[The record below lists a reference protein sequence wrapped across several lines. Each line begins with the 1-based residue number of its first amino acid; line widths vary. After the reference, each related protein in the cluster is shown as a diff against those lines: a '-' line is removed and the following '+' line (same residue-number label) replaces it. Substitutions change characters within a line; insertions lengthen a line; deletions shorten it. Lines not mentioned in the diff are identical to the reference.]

1 MIKIKNI
8 EEKNKIRKVKDEKD
22 NKDKKIKDKLCDNV
36 GNQSVLSYQTRMYD
50 FMIFFYQF
58 K

>member
-22 NKDKKIKDKLCDNV
+22 NKEESLASK
-36 GNQSVLSYQTRMYD
+36 
-50 FMIFFYQF
+50 
-58 K
+58 

>member
-36 GNQSVLSYQTRMYD
+36 GN
-50 FMIFFYQF
+50 
-58 K
+58 